1 MKSRFIVL
9 MLLVFAAALFTGCAT
24 TGDLEKLQAQV
35 KQTDMKADQAAA
47 KADMAAKD
55 AAAAKATAAASQADC
70 AKASEACNAAAAKA
84 EQAAARADASGQAGR
99 GQRQEDRSDVHEI
112 HEKVEIR
119 PRAETPE
126 IGNEKAASDL
136 SVTAFL
142 FDSSPR
148 PCSRAFLFI
157 NRLYSPSVLGRDAVL
172 RTLDADLQTAG
183 VPDLLHGRD
192 VRLEHGGHLHI
203 AADPDLVSPALP
215 PAFEPEVVVIGPA

>member
-142 FDSSPR
+142 LDSSPGHAAGPSCLATVYIPR
-148 PCSRAFLFI
+148 QSLAVMRYFEPSTRISKRRALRISSMAVMSVSSRADISTSLLIRTWFP
-157 NRLYSPSVLGRDAVL
+157 RRSPL
-172 RTLDADLQTAG
+172 RMNQ
-183 VPDLLHGRD
+183 R
-192 VRLEHGGHLHI
+192 
-203 AADPDLVSPALP
+203 
-215 PAFEPEVVVIGPA
+215 

>member
-9 MLLVFAAALFTGCAT
+9 MLLVFVAALFSGCAT

-84 EQAAARADASGQAGR
+84 EQAAARADASAQAGR

-119 PRAETPE
+119 PGAETPE
-126 IGNEKAASDL
+126 IGNEKAASDF

-142 FDSSPR
+142 LSSSNLIDSGLTAQSITADSNHSILQSEINGAPEIST
-148 PCSRAFLFI
+148 SRL
-157 NRLYSPSVLGRDAVL
+157 
-172 RTLDADLQTAG
+172 AG
-183 VPDLLHGRD
+183 
-192 VRLEHGGHLHI
+192 
-203 AADPDLVSPALP
+203 
-215 PAFEPEVVVIGPA
+215 